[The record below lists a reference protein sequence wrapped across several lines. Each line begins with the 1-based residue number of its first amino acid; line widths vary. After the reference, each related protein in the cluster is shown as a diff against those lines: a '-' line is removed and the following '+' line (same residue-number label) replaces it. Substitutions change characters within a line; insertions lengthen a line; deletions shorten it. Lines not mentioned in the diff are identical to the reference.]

1 MSSLPTLTEKK
12 EQYREKNTGG
22 MDYLSYAFNPVLS
35 NNYGQNVLG
44 STYNSVEF
52 IYGPPG
58 PIKCQIKQ
66 PFAATCNINP
76 VGTMPYALQ
85 INEIRQSCPA
95 TPSPPVPPVPP
106 APQC

>member
-1 MSSLPTLTEKK
+1 MS
-12 EQYREKNTGG
+12 
-22 MDYLSYAFNPVLS
+22 DYLSIALNPVLS

-76 VGTMPYALQ
+76 VGTVPYALQ
-85 INEIRQSCPA
+85 ILEIRQSCPPKEVVVPPQ
-95 TPSPPVPPVPP
+95 PSPAPPVPPG
-106 APQC
+106 PQC